1 MKKFQIVSR
10 TTTGDKLEFDTQNIF
25 SHNFLVVYSFKLTG
39 LSLHDPFFFMPA
51 PVVSLNLTFQGCFV
65 IHNSA
70 SYGMKSILLV
80 V

>member
-25 SHNFLVVYSFKLTG
+25 SHNFSVVYSFKLTG
-39 LSLHDPFFFMPA
+39 LFFMPA

-65 IHNSA
+65 VHNSA